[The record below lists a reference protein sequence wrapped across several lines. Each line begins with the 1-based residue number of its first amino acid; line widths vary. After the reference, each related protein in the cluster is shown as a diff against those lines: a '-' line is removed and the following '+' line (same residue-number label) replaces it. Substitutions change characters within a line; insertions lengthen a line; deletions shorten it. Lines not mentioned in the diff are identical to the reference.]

1 MDRARWQDVANIV
14 VGAWL
19 IVSPWL
25 LGIGEDE
32 FAEAWNA
39 YAIGGSILLLS
50 ALALPLPGDWEEVLN
65 FGLGTWLVASPWV
78 LEFTAHRLVAA
89 NAMIAGCLVIA
100 LAAWAIG
107 SNHGAGAWWR
117 HDRQAVP

>member
-1 MDRARWQDVANIV
+1 MNRARWQDVANIV

-39 YAIGGSILLLS
+39 YGLGAAILLLS
-50 ALALPLPGDWEEVLN
+50 ALALPLPGNWEEVIN
-65 FGLGTWLVASPWV
+65 IALGSWLVASPWV
-78 LEFTAHRLVAA
+78 LEFTAHRPVAA
-89 NAMIAGCLVIA
+89 NAMIAGMLVIA
-100 LAAWAIG
+100 LAAWAIAR
-107 SNHGAGAWWR
+107 NPAGRGWR
-117 HDRQAVP
+117 QDRQAVP